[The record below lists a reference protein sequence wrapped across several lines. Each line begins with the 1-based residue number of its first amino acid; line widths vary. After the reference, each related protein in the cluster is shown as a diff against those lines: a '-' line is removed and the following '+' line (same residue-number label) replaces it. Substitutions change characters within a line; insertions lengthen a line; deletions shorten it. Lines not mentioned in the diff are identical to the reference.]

1 MDRKTLDKANIL
13 SKKIDNLKSV
23 LSSYSDTNYINILTY
38 SDKLYRN
45 VCYTIENEY
54 DEKIIQSLRGVL
66 NSMEKEF
73 EKLEI
78 LWI

>member
-38 SDKLYRN
+38 SDKLHRN

-66 NSMEKEF
+66 DDMKEEF
-73 EKLEI
+73 EKL
-78 LWI
+78 